1 MTNYTTRVELHQA
14 GADDYRIL
22 IQAMKKGSFIAD
34 KGNQTSGNLTF
45 KRRANIEIKA
55 VIDAVIKAASST
67 GKKFSFTVMKDK
79 QTHRSEN
86 NKHLVLE

>member
-14 GADDYRIL
+14 SVEDYRLL
-22 IQAMKKGSFIAD
+22 IQALKKGSFIAD
-34 KGNQTSGNLTF
+34 KNNPTSGNLTF
-45 KRRANIEIKA
+45 KRRGNIEIKA

-79 QTHRSEN
+79 QTHRPEN
-86 NKHLVLE
+86 QHFLA